1 MALHSDRENALSVP
15 IVFDV
20 VVVVFDVVVDDANA
34 ARCTISAA
42 FSTRCQTRKQQ
53 NKSYSS
59 IMLIMFVEKMFVEK
73 TAV

>member
-1 MALHSDRENALSVP
+1 MLLP

-20 VVVVFDVVVDDANA
+20 VAVDDANA
-34 ARCTISAA
+34 ARRTTSAA

-59 IMLIMFVEKMFVEK
+59 IMLIMFVEK